1 LVILL
6 EIYYTV
12 HNFSVK
18 LVATYA
24 LSIIIFVYVTFH
36 TSITFVKISLL
47 NFQMIS
53 TIILSEMIESNLLDV
68 IQFVDSFPLRDVLGP
83 EVRSFVTPFK
93 NSTRINLRFY
103 IICGTAT
110 VIGVLFCPFC
120 DSYKEWILAE
130 IIFEE
135 YLSPWSLLLYH
146 IFYWSL
152 PFLIYNTIR
161 PCLILLYTTAE
172 MCLQVSLIN
181 QRILQDCV
189 DDVDFD
195 KLKIVQQI
203 SYQNKIFR
211 TLCSCIDHHVL
222 IIRYTTNTIQ
232 IFLTNC
238 HLFRMFKK
246 LLATL
251 KLPMVI
257 LLWLTVPVFIIVIF
271 ANLYVCY
278 LLT

>member
-1 LVILL
+1 LL

-24 LSIIIFVYVTFH
+24 LSIIIIIIFVYVTFH

-195 KLKIVQQI
+195 KFLIKIKF
-203 SYQNKIFR
+203 SE
-211 TLCSCIDHHVL
+211 
-222 IIRYTTNTIQ
+222 RYALASTI
-232 IFLTNC
+232 
-238 HLFRMFKK
+238 MS
-246 LLATL
+246 
-251 KLPMVI
+251 
-257 LLWLTVPVFIIVIF
+257 
-271 ANLYVCY
+271 
-278 LLT
+278 